1 MERTALAWVICFLL
15 SGLAGAA
22 DRPNPGADEA
32 AIRKAV
38 ESYVTAYNRADAGA
52 VASHWSRKGEY
63 MAPSGER
70 FKGPDKIRP
79 ALETFFSNN
88 KGLQLN
94 VAVFHVQFPSVDRAV
109 EKGIAVIRRS
119 GGEAQEIL
127 YTANH
132 IKEDGTW
139 KLLSVE
145 EEESSV
151 PVSNIAHLGQLEWLV
166 GEWVD
171 RDEDATVESRFQWT
185 QNYGFINGSFLVMAQ
200 NRIQAQGT
208 QVIGWDA
215 AAKKIRSWIFDST
228 GGFGEGEWS
237 RDGNL
242 WTVKLKT
249 VLNDGRRASSINI
262 YTYVDP
268 NTFTWQSLGREIN
281 GEPLPNIDEV
291 TVVRKQALAATTESG
306 K

>member
-1 MERTALAWVICFLL
+1 MAKIALAWGICLLL

-22 DRPNPGADEA
+22 DSPNRQADEA

-38 ESYVTAYNRADAGA
+38 ESYVEAYNRADAAA
-52 VASHWSRKGEY
+52 VASHWSREGEY
-63 MAPSGER
+63 VAPSGER
-70 FKGPDKIRP
+70 FKGADKIRP
-79 ALETFFSNN
+79 ALETFFSKN
-88 KGLQLN
+88 KGLQLK
-94 VAVFHVQFPSVDRAV
+94 VAVSDIQFPSPDRAV
-109 EKGIAVIRRS
+109 EKGIAVIGRS
-119 GGEAQEIL
+119 GSEAQEIL
-127 YTANH
+127 YTATH
-132 IKEDGTW
+132 VKEDGAW
-139 KLLSVE
+139 KLLSVA

-171 RDEDATVESRFQWT
+171 RDEDATVESRFNWT
-185 QNYGFINGSFLVMAQ
+185 QNYGFISGSFRVIVQ
-200 NRIQAQGT
+200 DHIQAQGT

-215 AAKKIRSWIFDST
+215 AAKKIRSWVFDST

-237 RDGNL
+237 RDGNR

-249 VLNDGRRASSINI
+249 ILNNGHRASSINI

-268 NTFTWQSLGREIN
+268 NTFTWQSVGREVN

-291 TVVRKQALAATTESG
+291 TVVRKQAVAAAQQSG

>member
-1 MERTALAWVICFLL
+1 MAITWVICLFV
-15 SGLAGAA
+15 SGLACAA
-22 DRPNPGADEA
+22 GGSNPKADETA
-32 AIRKAV
+32 VRKTV
-38 ESYVTAYNRADAGA
+38 DSYVEAYNRADAGA
-52 VASHWSRKGEY
+52 VASHWSRRGEY
-63 MAPSGER
+63 VAPSGER

-94 VAVFHVQFPSVDRAV
+94 VAVFDVQFPSVDRAV

-127 YTANH
+127 YTATH
-132 IKEDGTW
+132 VKEDGTW
-139 KLLSVE
+139 KLLSVDE
-145 EEESSV
+145 RESLV

-171 RDEDATVESRFQWT
+171 RDEDATVESEFRWT
-185 QNYGFINGSFLVMAQ
+185 QNYGFISGSFRVIAQ
-200 NRIQAQGT
+200 DRIQAQGT
-208 QVIGWDA
+208 QVIGWDP
-215 AAKKIRSWIFDST
+215 AAKKLRSWIFDSW
-228 GGFGEGEWS
+228 GAFGEGEWS
-237 RDGNL
+237 RDGNR
-242 WTVKLKT
+242 WTVRLKT
-249 VLNDGRRASSINI
+249 ILNNGHRASSINI

-268 NTFTWQSLGREIN
+268 NTFTWQSVGREVD

-291 TVVRKQALAATTESG
+291 TVVRKQAVAATTGSG